1 MSLLLTSNDTI
12 KNAVEI
18 LESVGKNEQGKM
30 LRLLKLEKARSLA
43 KKLDKQKPKKKL
55 SDQEITDSV
64 HNIRKGYGGK

>member
-1 MSLLLTSNDTI
+1 MSLLVTSNNTV

-18 LESVGKNEQGKM
+18 LESVSKNEQDKM

-55 SDQEITDSV
+55 TDQEITDAI
-64 HNIRKGYGGK
+64 HDIRKGYGGK

>member
-55 SDQEITDSV
+55 SDQKITDSV

>member
-1 MSLLLTSNDTI
+1 MSLLVTSNDTI

-18 LESVGKNEQGKM
+18 LESVSKNEQDKM

-55 SDQEITDSV
+55 ADQEITEAI
-64 HNIRKGYGGK
+64 HNIRKEHGGK